1 MECDAPRDAIAV
13 SWYQGSRILGTFKL
27 SSQKGKNID
36 GLTPYDLNW
45 EVDSEDLIRNDFKV
59 FPKRKSVNYFLDEN
73 FETYQ
78 VMTRRWNL
86 TDLEV
91 ILQEAI
97 AEERDQMDIARKD
110 QHINPIPIV
119 YRTLTSIG
127 DGLIYQMVEAEE
139 VFQKLKRN

>member
-59 FPKRKSVNYFLDEN
+59 FPKFSSRNILCTKFLKP
-73 FETYQ
+73 
-78 VMTRRWNL
+78 
-86 TDLEV
+86 
-91 ILQEAI
+91 A
-97 AEERDQMDIARKD
+97 
-110 QHINPIPIV
+110 
-119 YRTLTSIG
+119 
-127 DGLIYQMVEAEE
+127 
-139 VFQKLKRN
+139 KL

>member
-59 FPKRKSVNYFLDEN
+59 ILFGDQYQMSPTSRCHQHYLAVLAN
-73 FETYQ
+73 FETYKA
-78 VMTRRWNL
+78 MTRKWNSIGCV
-86 TDLEV
+86 V

-97 AEERDQMDIARKD
+97 IEGRDQMGTI
-110 QHINPIPIV
+110 QIESNQIPIV
-119 YRTLTSIG
+119 FQTLTNIG
-127 DGLIYQMVEAEE
+127 VD
-139 VFQKLKRN
+139 

>member
-59 FPKRKSVNYFLDEN
+59 FLIRKSVKYFVDEN

-78 VMTRRWNL
+78 VMTRKWNL
-86 TDLEV
+86 IGFGA

-97 AEERDQMDIARKD
+97 AEEHDLMDTVRIG
-110 QHINPIPIV
+110 HINPIPIV